1 MMGRTEKPTRAETVP
16 ASGEVPQAPVAT
28 EPGCTHPD
36 CVLEHPHAGPAVL
49 AAQASPADGVDE
61 PAGDVDEHDQAQRRV
76 VDAQAALDAARAAAA
91 AQLPGAGYVIATEA
105 LYLAGGA
112 RAHRP
117 GGRVPVGNVEPNGW
131 HGLVRPPEPGE

>member
-1 MMGRTEKPTRAETVP
+1 MARQKPPAAEAAAVD
-16 ASGEVPQAPVAT
+16 EVPQGPVAT

-49 AAQASPADGVDE
+49 TTQASPADGVDE

-112 RAHRP
+112 RAHLP
-117 GGRVPVGNVEPNGW
+117 GDRVPVGNVARNGW
-131 HGLVRPPEPGE
+131 EHGVRPPGDGE